1 MYTGTM
7 YTGTLISDL
16 MAAVERVEQSVQQKR
31 MFRGREEEREQIF
44 GTETFQQA
52 EEFFAGAA

>member
-31 MFRGREEEREQIF
+31 MFRDREKEREQIF
-44 GTETFQQA
+44 NTETSEQA
-52 EEFFAGAA
+52 EEIFAGAA

>member
-7 YTGTLISDL
+7 YTGTLINDL

-31 MFRGREEEREQIF
+31 MFRDMEKEREQIF
-44 GTETFQQA
+44 ETETFQQV
-52 EEFFAGAA
+52 EEIFAGAA